1 VYYYYLFLI
10 IHCMRVALHH
20 VLSKPLSL
28 FLVIALVIV
37 SIFPVSPAEAA
48 ALTGLSDTMSSLSI
62 SATSSHTM
70 RFTTPTGASSTG
82 QTIVIT
88 FPASYDFT
96 GKATTSVTFTHG
108 ASTGLETTETL
119 AGVPSAT
126 AWGIA
131 FSGTANRI
139 MTLTAPSDG
148 VGAAVVAPNDKVI
161 ITYSSASS
169 TNPTSAGSYT
179 ATIVTSPGDTGDLTN
194 VILNN
199 NQVNISGTVPQS
211 ITFTISTTTISF
223 GTLSAVAARF
233 ASSTGSGDG
242 SEVEAHNIVAG
253 TNAANGYTITAS
265 GTTLTY
271 GNATINPIGGSNTLV
286 ATGTEQ
292 FGLRA
297 TAAGGIGAVS
307 APYAASGFAYATSS
321 FPSAVATASGAS
333 ANTTYSVR
341 YLANITSNTEAG
353 VYTANVSYI
362 ATSNF

>member
-1 VYYYYLFLI
+1 
-10 IHCMRVALHH
+10 MRIVLTHR
-20 VLSKPLSL
+20 LSKPLSL
-28 FLVIALVIV
+28 LLVIAVTIV
-37 SIFPVSPAEAA
+37 TVFPVRPAQAA
-48 ALTGLSDTMSSLSI
+48 SLTGLSDTMTSLSI
-62 SATSSHTM
+62 SATSSHTI
-70 RFTTPTGASSTG
+70 RFTTPSGAQSSTS
-82 QTIVIT
+82 TVVIT

-96 GKATTSVTFTHG
+96 GKATTSITFTHG
-108 ASTGLETTETL
+108 VSTGLENTETF
-119 AGVPSAT
+119 AGSPSLT

-139 MTLTAPSDG
+139 LTLTPPTDG
-148 VGAAVVAPNDKVI
+148 IGAAAVAPNDKII
-161 ITYSSASS
+161 ITYSAASS

-179 ATIVTSPGDTGDLTN
+179 ASISGGFGDIGDLTN

-223 GTLSAVAARF
+223 GTLSSVAARF
-233 ASSTGSGDG
+233 ASSTGSGD
-242 SEVEAHNIVAG
+242 SAEVEAHNIIAG

-271 GNATINPIGGSNTLV
+271 GNATINPIGSANTASAV
-286 ATGTEQ
+286 GTEQ

-297 TAAGGIGAVS
+297 TATGGSGAVS
-307 APYAASGFAYATSS
+307 APYAAAGFAYATTS
-321 FPSAVATASGAS
+321 FPSTLATAAGATV
-333 ANTTYSVR
+333 NTTYSIR

-353 VYTANVSYI
+353 VYTANLSYI

>member
-1 VYYYYLFLI
+1 
-10 IHCMRVALHH
+10 MRVALHH
-20 VLSKPLSL
+20 VLSRPLSFL
-28 FLVIALVIV
+28 LVIALVIV
-37 SIFPVSPAEAA
+37 TVLPVRPAEAA
-48 ALTGLSDTMSSLSI
+48 SLTGLSDTMSSLSV
-62 SATSSHTM
+62 SATSSHTI
-70 RFTTPTGASSTG
+70 RFTTPSGAAAATST
-82 QTIVIT
+82 IIIT

-108 ASTGLETTETL
+108 VTLGSETTETF
-119 AGVPSAT
+119 AGTPSPT

-139 MTLTAPSDG
+139 LTLTPPTDG
-148 VGAAVVAPNDKVI
+148 IGAAVVAPNEKII
-161 ITYSSASS
+161 ITYSAASS

-179 ATIVTSPGDTGDLTN
+179 ASISGGFGDIGDLTN

-233 ASSTGSGDG
+233 ASSTGSGDTA
-242 SEVEAHNIVAG
+242 EVEAHNIVTG
-253 TNAANGYTITAS
+253 TNALNGYTITAS

-271 GNATINPIGGSNTLV
+271 GNASINPIGGVNAASV
-286 ATGTEQ
+286 TGTEQ

-297 TAAGGIGAVS
+297 TATGGIGAVS
-307 APYAASGFAYATSS
+307 APYATAGFAYATSS

-333 ANTTYSVR
+333 ANTTYSLR

-353 VYTANVSYI
+353 IYTANVSYI
-362 ATSNF
+362 ATANF